1 MNFYT
6 ILAIF
11 VISTLGVFT
20 VNLTSAQVD
29 PLIDIVFLKTG
40 ELNTVENQFH
50 ISNEITIREF
60 FNGNIIRVS
69 GQVIEGFPYITYSKI
84 LDDKIDTH
92 GIIFVGGKFIDL
104 TFVEKDSGKKD
115 SEGKSIVEKKDD
127 LAIIVQYT
135 QQVFSKKFADI
146 SMYIFDKDQN
156 KLNDFYQKDGR
167 IPNTDIKIL
176 VLDVNNQEFY
186 SSNGTTN
193 SFGFFETEFWIP
205 DNYKRDTLIVTIDA
219 ENENSK
225 SSKILQIFTLGNEK
239 TGGASGSTGP

>member
-6 ILAIF
+6 ILAILA
-11 VISTLGVFT
+11 ISTIGIYSG
-20 VNLTSAQVD
+20 NLAFAQVD
-29 PLIDIVFLKTG
+29 PLIDIEFLQTG
-40 ELNTVENQFH
+40 VLNTSENQFH

-60 FNGNIIRVS
+60 FNGKIIRVS

-84 LDDKIDTH
+84 LEDEIETH
-92 GIIFVGGKFIDL
+92 GIIFINGQFVDL
-104 TFVEKDSGKKD
+104 TFVEKDS
-115 SEGKSIVEKKDD
+115 EERESIVEKKDD
-127 LAIIVQYT
+127 LAILVKYT

-176 VLDVNNQEFY
+176 VLDGDNQKFY
-186 SSNGTTN
+186 SFNGITN

-239 TGGASGSTGP
+239 TGGASGATGP

>member
-11 VISTLGVFT
+11 VISTLVVFT

-29 PLIDIVFLKTG
+29 PLTEIIFLQTG

-50 ISNEITIREF
+50 ISSEMSIREF

-69 GQVIEGFPYITYSKI
+69 GQTIEGFPYITYSKI
-84 LDDKIDTH
+84 SDDKIDTH
-92 GIIFVGGKFIDL
+92 GMIFIAGEFVDLNFEEKIIQKEIN
-104 TFVEKDSGKKD
+104 
-115 SEGKSIVEKKDD
+115 VEKKDD
-127 LAIIVQYT
+127 LAILVQYT
-135 QQVFSKKFADI
+135 QQVFSKKFANI
-146 SMYIFDKDQN
+146 SMYIFDKEQN

-167 IPNTDIKIL
+167 LSNTDIEIL
-176 VLDVNNQEFY
+176 VLDGDNQKFY
-186 SSNGTTN
+186 SSNGITN

-205 DNYKRDTLIVTIDA
+205 DNYKIDALTVTIDA

-225 SSKILQIFTLGNEK
+225 SSKILQIFTSGNQK
-239 TGGASGSTGP
+239 TDGASGSTGP